1 MKTDQPQLI
10 EPAMFADLLK
20 PRRAEAHKGAYGHVV
35 LFAGAGG
42 HVGAGYLASAAAL
55 RAGCGLCTYC
65 LPAAAFERFDARYPE
80 IMCDSIPDAGRG
92 CFAPEGLAAAKN
104 ACEGKQALA
113 IGPAI
118 GTADETR
125 KFVNQLLSEVPLPAV
140 VDADALNV
148 LDVSSLAKRS
158 SPAVLTPHPGEMSRL
173 TGIRTEEVQSAR
185 QEVAMK
191 LARRA
196 GAVVVLKGH
205 DTVVASHDGRMA
217 INPTGNPGMASAGMG
232 DALTG
237 ILASFIAQGA
247 DVWSA
252 SICAVYIHGLAGDLA
267 AQELGEASV
276 IATDVIDRIGKA
288 FEKARHEESD

>member
-1 MKTDQPQLI
+1 MKTDRPQPI
-10 EPAMFADLLK
+10 KPAMFADLMR
-20 PRRAEAHKGAYGHVV
+20 PRRMDAHKGAYGHMLV
-35 LFAGAGG
+35 FAGSGG
-42 HVGAGYLASAAAL
+42 HLGAGYLASMAAL

-65 LPAAAFERFDARYPE
+65 MPAAAFERFDARYPE
-80 IMCDSIPDAGRG
+80 IMCDPIPDAGRG
-92 CFAPEGLAAAKN
+92 RFAPEGLAAAKE

-148 LDVSSLAKRS
+148 LDLSSLAKRS

-173 TGIRTEEVQSAR
+173 MGVRTEEVQSAR
-185 QEVAMK
+185 QEIAMQ
-191 LARRA
+191 LARKA

-205 DTVVASHDGRMA
+205 DTVVASPDGKMA

-247 DVWSA
+247 DAWSA

-267 AQELGEASV
+267 AQELGESSV
-276 IATDVIDRIGKA
+276 IATDVIDRIGRA